1 MVMVY
6 SGFAQPVVQ
15 NVNSTIHQINLYPE
29 TNAKFWFSLI
39 VIYLVDNAIQCLNN
53 RGMLKTLIT
62 FIETRRDKK

>member
-1 MVMVY
+1 M
-6 SGFAQPVVQ
+6 
-15 NVNSTIHQINLYPE
+15 
-29 TNAKFWFSLI
+29 